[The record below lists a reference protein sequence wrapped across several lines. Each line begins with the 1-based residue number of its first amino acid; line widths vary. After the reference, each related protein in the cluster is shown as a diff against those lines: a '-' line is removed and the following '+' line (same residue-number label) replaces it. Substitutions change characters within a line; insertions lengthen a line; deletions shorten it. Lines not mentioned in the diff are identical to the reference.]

1 MSNKSLFDRSL
12 LLAPMAGVNDPVFRA
27 ICKRHGA
34 ALTYTEMVSAK
45 GLEYRNAKTQAMLY
59 ISDAERP
66 AAVQLFGSQPEVLAE
81 QARQLEAGLGLGA
94 AHPGAVALIDV
105 NMGCPARKIA
115 GKGEGAALMRDMALA
130 EAILKA
136 VVAAVRLPV
145 TVKFRKGYELGED
158 IALEF
163 ARMAE
168 SCGVAALAVHGRYA
182 RQFYHGLADKDL
194 ARRVKQAVSIPVIAS
209 GDVFCGADIRFYFEE
224 CGVDAVMVARGARG
238 NPWIFSQDWRSEPG
252 PAGKLASP
260 GCCDSDLPAPGHCE
274 APQATRQSTDTSG
287 NTARLLSGCDN
298 GLPSLEQRIA
308 VAWEHCQGLAQL
320 APKRLASMRRH
331 IDWYFR
337 GSPQASAIRRA
348 VNSCSDL
355 EDYRLLL
362 EQVGKGLCQSK

>member
-1 MSNKSLFDRSL
+1 MSNKLMSNKSLFDRSL

-209 GDVFCGADIRFYFEE
+209 GDVFCGTDIRFYFEE

-238 NPWIFSQDWRSEPG
+238 NPWIFSQDWRGDPG
-252 PAGKLASP
+252 PAGKL
-260 GCCDSDLPAPGHCE
+260 
-274 APQATRQSTDTSG
+274 
-287 NTARLLSGCDN
+287 
-298 GLPSLEQRIA
+298 PSLEQRSA